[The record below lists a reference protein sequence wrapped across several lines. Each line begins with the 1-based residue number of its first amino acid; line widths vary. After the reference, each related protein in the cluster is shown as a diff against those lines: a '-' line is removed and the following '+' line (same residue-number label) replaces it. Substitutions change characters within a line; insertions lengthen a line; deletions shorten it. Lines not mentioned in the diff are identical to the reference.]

1 MGKTAVFTIAILQQ
15 LEAKQGEIQA
25 VILCHTRELAYQV
38 RRRDGPRGGRSQ
50 APAARSRWPATSDR
64 HPASATPAPAPPP
77 QICHEFERFCKH
89 MNYAKVKPFFGGVD
103 LKQQKAEL
111 KKELPNIVV
120 GTPGRV
126 KQLATEKDLD
136 FSKVRFFVLD
146 ECDKMLEKLDMRGD
160 VQAIFKL
167 TPHDK
172 QVMMFTATLS
182 KEIRPICKKFMHN
195 VRLPGQGARL
205 SLSLPLSAQLPIPAC

>member
-1 MGKTAVFTIAILQQ
+1 
-15 LEAKQGEIQA
+15 
-25 VILCHTRELAYQV
+25 
-38 RRRDGPRGGRSQ
+38 
-50 APAARSRWPATSDR
+50 
-64 HPASATPAPAPPP
+64 
-77 QICHEFERFCKH
+77 
-89 MNYAKVKPFFGGVD
+89 MNYAKVMTFFGGID
-103 LKQQKAEL
+103 LKQQKAQL

-136 FSKVRFFVLD
+136 LSKVRFFVLD

-172 QVMMFTATLS
+172 QVMMFTATLA

-195 VRLPGQGARL
+195 VRPPCQGARL
-205 SLSLPLSAQLPIPAC
+205 CLSLPLSARLPIPAC